1 MDKVSL
7 LQEQKASVWKRP
19 AENGSKGTKVG
30 WIAFMP
36 EKIGLKRH
44 CRNQE
49 SRRNIDD

>member
-1 MDKVSL
+1 MDNSSL

-19 AENGSKGTKVG
+19 AENSSKVG

-44 CRNQE
+44 CRNRE